1 MSSEKVTSLYLDGLG
16 GCALDASATHQIAW
30 HHLRYTDQK
39 AKSWIKK
46 QVNLS
51 EQARM
56 MLLNSETRPR
66 TYIDNEDVLVCL
78 RGINFNTSAQPEDM
92 ISIRMWLGPDVVIT
106 SSNQGSQSISN
117 IKKALEQSIGPK
129 TAEGLLLTLID
140 QLAHLTDEFVDQM
153 DAKLDQLEDGID
165 GTSLLEFNPQMNQL
179 RRQIANIRRYLMP
192 QKEAI
197 DKLYRF
203 KSPRFGE
210 AFYDQMFIHMDKFI
224 QLIEN
229 LDLMR
234 ERALMLQEHFMAN
247 ISHQQ
252 NSRLYLL
259 AIVSVIF
266 LPLTFVSGLFGMNV
280 GGLPGTEDPV
290 AFTYVVVFSVL
301 VTVGLLIWFKKSRW
315 F

>member
-1 MSSEKVTSLYLDGLG
+1 MSNDKVISVYLDGQG
-16 GCALDASATHQIAW
+16 GCVAKASAQHIVW

-39 AKSWIKK
+39 AKSWVK
-46 QVNLS
+46 QQAHLP
-51 EQARM
+51 EQART

-78 RGINFNTSAQPEDM
+78 RGINFNTSSQPEDM
-92 ISIRMWLGPDVVIT
+92 ISIRLWLGPEVVIT

-117 IKKALEQSIGPK
+117 IKKNLEQKVGPK
-129 TAEGLLLTLID
+129 TAEDLLLALID
-140 QLAHLTDEFVDQM
+140 QLAHLTDEFVDKM
-153 DAKLDQLEDGID
+153 DERLDQLEDGID
-165 GTSLLEFNPQMNQL
+165 TTSLLEFNPQINQL

-197 DKLYRF
+197 DKLYRH
-203 KSPRFGE
+203 KSQRFSE
-210 AFYDQMFIHMDKFI
+210 AFYDHMFLHMDKFI

-259 AIVSVIF
+259 AIVSAIF

-280 GGLPGTEDPV
+280 GGLPGTEDPKAFAYV
-290 AFTYVVVFSVL
+290 AVFSVVL
-301 VTVGLLIWFKKSRW
+301 TIGLLIWFKKSRW